1 MVFMEQLFMISAA
14 ALTGIIVW
22 YLMNQKSKSD
32 ILASQSELNQ
42 QLASIQARYE
52 ALGESRK
59 SDKSLQEENAKVMS
73 QAFNLAARQAF
84 DEVVEKAEKEKE
96 SSFSDATEVLS
107 KSMKEYMENIQRME
121 RDSIKRSESLSQEI
135 NQVSELGMELS
146 KGTES
151 LTNAMKVDSQ
161 KQGAWGELVLENML
175 QNMGFVE
182 GKDYLKQKG
191 ETAADGSKLRTDF
204 IIKLPENRHIIID
217 SKVSL
222 KAWDEYVNA
231 DDDDSAEIA
240 MKKHCGSIKNHA
252 KILSDKNYT
261 HMESVNSPDFV
272 LMFVPLESA
281 YGAAMRMSPEL
292 YRDLTGNVK
301 VKVVTGATIVTA
313 LMLIQDLWKREQMT
327 TNQRKLIETAGGLH
341 DKIAGF
347 LKDFKGIGFELK
359 QASQKFEDAETKLS
373 SGTGNVVRR
382 TNELKNLGA
391 KVKKELP
398 ESYLTEAT
406 FNDEIDYSQ
415 DQLTDGSEA
424 E

>member
-373 SGTGNVVRR
+373 SGTGNIVRR

>member
-1 MVFMEQLFMISAA
+1 MVIMEQLFIISAA
-14 ALTGIIVW
+14 VLTGFIVW

-32 ILASQSELNQ
+32 ILASQTELNQ
-42 QLASIQARYE
+42 QLISIQARYD
-52 ALGESRK
+52 ALDESRTN
-59 SDKSLQEENAKVMS
+59 DKSLQEENAKVMS

-96 SSFSDATEVLS
+96 TSFSNATELLS
-107 KSMKEYMENIQRME
+107 NSMKEYMENIQRME
-121 RDSIKRSESLSQEI
+121 RDSIKRSESLSKEI
-135 NQVSELGMELS
+135 GQVSELGMELS
-146 KGTES
+146 RGTES

-182 GKDYLKQKG
+182 GDDYLKQKG
-191 ETAADGSKLRTDF
+191 ETAADGSRLRTDF

-240 MKKHCGSIKNHA
+240 MKKHCSSIKNHA
-252 KILSDKNYT
+252 KILSDKNYS

-281 YGAAMRMSPEL
+281 YGAAMRMSPDL
-292 YRDLTGNVK
+292 YQDLTGNVK

-327 TNQRKLIETAGGLH
+327 KNQRKLIESAGGLH
-341 DKIAGF
+341 DQIALF
-347 LKDFKGIGFELK
+347 LKSFETLGSRLK
-359 QASQKFEDAETKLS
+359 QATDSFEKSHGQLVEGK
-373 SGTGNVVRR
+373 GNIVRR
-382 TNELKNLGA
+382 TEQMKSLGA
-391 KVKKELP
+391 KVKKEIP
-398 ESYLTEAT
+398 ESYLDEASY
-406 FNDEIDYSQ
+406 NHENDYSQ
-415 DQLTDGSEA
+415 NQLTDGSEA

>member
-1 MVFMEQLFMISAA
+1 MS
-14 ALTGIIVW
+14 
-22 YLMNQKSKSD
+22 QKSKSD
-32 ILASQSELNQ
+32 LVASQSELNQ

-52 ALGESRK
+52 ALEESREN
-59 SDKSLQEENAKVMS
+59 DKSQHEENAKMMK

-84 DEVVEKAEKEKE
+84 DEVVEKAEKDKE
-96 SSFSDATEVLS
+96 SSFSSATELLS
-107 KSMKEYMENIQRME
+107 NSMKEYMENIQRME
-121 RDSIKRSESLSQEI
+121 RDSIERSASLSKEI
-135 NQVSELGMELS
+135 GQVSDLGMELS
-146 KGTES
+146 RGTEN
-151 LTNAMKVDSQ
+151 LTNALRADSQ

-175 QNMGFVE
+175 QGMGFVE
-182 GKDYLKQKG
+182 GKDYQKQTG
-191 ETAADGSKLRTDF
+191 ETAEDGSRLRTDF
-204 IIKLPENRHIIID
+204 IIQLPDNRHIIID

-222 KAWDEYVNA
+222 KAWDQYVNA
-231 DDDDSAEIA
+231 DDEGAAEIA
-240 MKKHCGSIKNHA
+240 MKKHCSSIRNHA
-252 KILSDKNYT
+252 KTLSDKNYT

-292 YRDLTGNVK
+292 YRDLTGNLK

-359 QASQKFEDAETKLS
+359 QASQKFEEAETKLI

-382 TNELKNLGA
+382 TNQLKSLGA

-415 DQLTDGSEA
+415 DQLTDVSES

>member
-252 KILSDKNYT
+252 KILSDKNYS

-373 SGTGNVVRR
+373 SGTGNIVRR

-415 DQLTDGSEA
+415 DQLADGSEA

>member
-1 MVFMEQLFMISAA
+1 MERLYILSAA
-14 ALTGIIVW
+14 ALVGVIVW
-22 YLMNQKSKSD
+22 YLMSQKSKSD
-32 ILASQSELNQ
+32 LVASQSELNQ

-52 ALGESRK
+52 ALEESREN
-59 SDKSLQEENAKVMS
+59 DKSQHEENAQMMK

-84 DEVVEKAEKEKE
+84 DEVVEKAEKDKE
-96 SSFSDATEVLS
+96 SSFSSATELLS
-107 KSMKEYMENIQRME
+107 NSMKEYMENIQRME
-121 RDSIKRSESLSQEI
+121 RDSIERSASLSKEI
-135 NQVSELGMELS
+135 GQVSDLGMELS
-146 KGTES
+146 RGTEN
-151 LTNAMKVDSQ
+151 LTNALRADSQ

-175 QNMGFVE
+175 QGMGFVE
-182 GKDYLKQKG
+182 GKDYQKQTG
-191 ETAADGSKLRTDF
+191 ETAEDGSRLRTDF
-204 IIKLPENRHIIID
+204 IIQLPDNRHIIID

-222 KAWDEYVNA
+222 KAWDQYVNA
-231 DDDDSAEIA
+231 DDEDAAEIA
-240 MKKHCGSIKNHA
+240 MKKHCSSIRNHA
-252 KILSDKNYT
+252 KTLSDKNYT

-359 QASQKFEDAETKLS
+359 QASQKFEEAETKLI

-382 TNELKNLGA
+382 TNQLKGLGA

-406 FNDEIDYSQ
+406 FNDGIDYSQ
-415 DQLTDGSEA
+415 DQLTDVSES

>member
-1 MVFMEQLFMISAA
+1 
-14 ALTGIIVW
+14 
-22 YLMNQKSKSD
+22 
-32 ILASQSELNQ
+32 
-42 QLASIQARYE
+42 
-52 ALGESRK
+52 
-59 SDKSLQEENAKVMS
+59 
-73 QAFNLAARQAF
+73 
-84 DEVVEKAEKEKE
+84 
-96 SSFSDATEVLS
+96 
-107 KSMKEYMENIQRME
+107 ME
-121 RDSIKRSESLSQEI
+121 RDSIERSASLSKEI
-135 NQVSELGMELS
+135 GQVSDLGMELS
-146 KGTES
+146 RGTEN
-151 LTNAMKVDSQ
+151 LTNALRADSQ

-175 QNMGFVE
+175 QGMGFVE
-182 GKDYLKQKG
+182 GKDYQKQTG
-191 ETAADGSKLRTDF
+191 ETAEDGSRLRTDF
-204 IIKLPENRHIIID
+204 IIQLPDNRHIIID

-222 KAWDEYVNA
+222 KAWDQYVNA
-231 DDDDSAEIA
+231 DDEGAAEIA
-240 MKKHCGSIKNHA
+240 MKKHCSSIRNHA
-252 KILSDKNYT
+252 KTLSDKNYT

-292 YRDLTGNVK
+292 YRDLTGNLK

-359 QASQKFEDAETKLS
+359 QASQKFEEAETKLI

-382 TNELKNLGA
+382 TNQLKGLGA

-415 DQLTDGSEA
+415 DQLTDVSES

>member
-373 SGTGNVVRR
+373 SGTGNIVRR

-415 DQLTDGSEA
+415 DQLADGSEA

>member
-252 KILSDKNYT
+252 KILSDKNYS

-373 SGTGNVVRR
+373 SGTGNIVRR